1 MNAPKRDDRVPP
13 PVDDDDEELELE
25 PPDESMEARQRQIAI
40 DAIRSSIDIDAIYNE
55 ADRDY
60 GGEALNDWFRNFRFQ
75 FQVKHLLIATAVIS
89 IILALIRLQ
98 LFWSTFVI
106 GFMLAIAGIY
116 LYTTCVE
123 QKQQAEAARRRE
135 AIYARRRAKLAANMA
150 GRPLEEDE
158 LPEESPLPNVID
170 EIWHESLKKESFR
183 FQFSLRQLLILITA
197 AGLVLGVMN
206 LLGGAAVMASVLGLV
221 ALFGLVLYA
230 VGVEAPQLLVLGWWI
245 ILVMYVLLSISTAIL
260 SMVR

>member
-1 MNAPKRDDRVPP
+1 MNAPKRDDRIPP
-13 PVDDDDEELELE
+13 PADDDDEELELE
-25 PPDESMEARQRQIAI
+25 PPDEAMEARQREIAL

-60 GGEALNDWFRNFRFQ
+60 GGELLNDWFRNFRFQ

-89 IILALIRLQ
+89 IILALVRLQ

-116 LYTTCVE
+116 LYMTWVE
-123 QKQQAEAARRRE
+123 QKKQAEAARRRE

-158 LPEESPLPNVID
+158 LREESPLPSVVD

-183 FQFSLRQLLILITA
+183 LQFSLRQLLILITV

-245 ILVMYVLLSISTAIL
+245 ILVMYVLLSITTAIL
-260 SMVR
+260 SMIR